1 MSQKLY
7 VGGIAFT
14 TTSEGLRAHFTQS
27 GTVVSAAIVTD
38 QFSGQSRGFGFVEM
52 STADEAQQA
61 VTQLNERPLDGRSL
75 KVEVAKPKT
84 DKPRSSGGGFGG
96 RVRETRFPVAARC
109 FFGFARTAQ
118 REWSEL
124 REGSASG
131 CVTA

>member
-52 STADEAQQA
+52 ETSEAADEAVRKFNGYA
-61 VTQLNERPLDGRSL
+61 LGGRTL
-75 KVEVAKPKT
+75 RVEVSKPSA
-84 DKPRSSGGGFGG
+84 PRRDGGGYRSGGG
-96 RVRETRFPVAARC
+96 
-109 FFGFARTAQ
+109 
-118 REWSEL
+118 S
-124 REGSASG
+124 REGNRW
-131 CVTA
+131 